1 MSDVRRHLPGVDVLL
16 ASTSFQ
22 ELLQSHPRRRVV
34 DAAREVLARVRDEL
48 GRGGDLEEA
57 AGEGAS
63 PVGEGIVP
71 GGDRAGP
78 GGEGPEGV
86 GHGVI
91 PSCPDDYAARVGALL
106 HEWDLPSLRAVIN
119 ATGVVLHTNLGR
131 APLSASARA
140 AMARAGEGYSNLE
153 FDLDSGER
161 GSRYVHCVQLLREI
175 TGAKDALVV
184 NNNAAAVVLAL
195 NTLALGREVLV
206 SRGELVEIG
215 GGFRIPDM
223 LSRSGAVLREVGTTN
238 RTRLEDY
245 ASAMEGG
252 GVSAILKVHRSNF
265 RITGFT
271 EEASLEELAALA
283 RERGLYLV
291 HDLGSGLLAD
301 PEALGLPVEPR
312 APESLKAGVH
322 AVAISGDKLLGGPQA
337 GIIVGEAAVVGA
349 MRKNPLCRAF
359 RVDKVTLAGLEA
371 TLKHYLD
378 PEEAL
383 REIPALRMLSTP
395 QDDLEARARSLSAE
409 AAGGRLRVEVA
420 PGHGMV
426 GGGTYP
432 GVDLPSWTLRVRVDG
447 VKARDLALALRMGT
461 PPVVA
466 RVADDDVVLD
476 LRTMDPKDDQVV
488 REALQSLR
496 GCLSSKLR

>member
-1 MSDVRRHLPGVDVLL
+1 MVAFTRHSMSDARRLLPGVDLLL
-16 ASTSFQ
+16 ASDPFR
-22 ELLQSHPRRRVV
+22 ELLQCHPRARVV

-48 GRGGDLEEA
+48 GQGGR
-57 AGEGAS
+57 
-63 PVGEGIVP
+63 
-71 GGDRAGP
+71 RAGQDPHERGRSGDGGIPP
-78 GGEGPEGV
+78 GLE
-86 GHGVI
+86 
-91 PSCPDDYAARVGALL
+91 DYAARVEALL
-106 HEWDLPSLRAVIN
+106 EEWSLPSLRPVIN

-131 APLSASARA
+131 APLSDAARE
-140 AMARAGEGYSNLE
+140 AMARAGGGYSNLE
-153 FDLDSGER
+153 FDLESGER
-161 GSRYVHCVQLLREI
+161 GSRYVHCVELLREI
-175 TGAKDALVV
+175 TGADDALVV

-245 ASAMEGG
+245 AKAVEGG
-252 GVSAILKVHRSNF
+252 RASAILKVHRSNF

-271 EEASLEELAALA
+271 EEASLVELAALA
-283 RERGLYLV
+283 REKGLHLV

-301 PEALGLPVEPR
+301 PGALGLPPEPR

-337 GIIVGEAAVVGA
+337 GIILGEGAVVET

-383 REIPALRMLSTP
+383 REIPALRMLATP
-395 QDDLEARARSLSAE
+395 LEELEARAQAL
-409 AAGGRLRVEVA
+409 AAGVGGGSLTVEVA
-420 PGHGMV
+420 PGHGVV

-432 GVDLPSWTLRVRVDG
+432 GVDLSSWTLRVRVEG
-447 VKARDLALALRMGT
+447 MSSRGLAHALRARS
-461 PPVVA
+461 PSVVP
-466 RVADDDVVLD
+466 RVTDDGVVLD
-476 LRTMDPKDDQVV
+476 LRTMDPRDDEVV
-488 REALQSLR
+488 REALKKYRHGS
-496 GCLSSKLR
+496 G

>member
-1 MSDVRRHLPGVDVLL
+1 MTDARRLLPGVDVLL
-16 ASTSFQ
+16 ASAPFQ
-22 ELLQSHPRRRVV
+22 GLLERNPRARVV
-34 DAAREVLARVRDEL
+34 DAAREVLARIRVQL
-48 GRGGDLEEA
+48 AVGGDGL
-57 AGEGAS
+57 
-63 PVGEGIVP
+63 
-71 GGDRAGP
+71 GP
-78 GGEGPEGV
+78 GG
-86 GHGVI
+86 HRVI
-91 PSCPDDYAARVGALL
+91 PQDFQDYAARVEALL
-106 HEWDLPSLRAVIN
+106 DRWNLPSLRPAIN

-131 APLSASARA
+131 APLSDAARG
-140 AMARAGEGYSNLE
+140 AMARAGQGYSNLE
-153 FDLDSGER
+153 FDLESGER

-175 TGAKDALVV
+175 TGAEDALVV

-245 ASAMEGG
+245 ARAVEGG
-252 GVSAILKVHRSNF
+252 RASAILKVHRSNF

-271 EEASLEELAALA
+271 EEASLGELAALA
-283 RERGLYLV
+283 REKGIHLV
-291 HDLGSGLLAD
+291 HDLGSGLLAE
-301 PEALGLPVEPR
+301 PEALGLPPEPR
-312 APESLKAGVH
+312 APESLEAGVH

-337 GIIVGEAAVVGA
+337 GIILGEGSVVGA

-383 REIPALRMLSTP
+383 REVPALRMLATP
-395 QDDLEARARSLSAE
+395 LEELEARARAMAEGVEGGSLE
-409 AAGGRLRVEVA
+409 VEVA
-420 PGHGMV
+420 PGHGVV

-447 VKARDLALALRMGT
+447 VRARDLALALRMWA

-476 LRTMDPKDDQVV
+476 LRTVDPREDDVV
-488 REALQSLR
+488 REALEKLR